1 MKRGQTFAVLLF
13 VDFGFVF
20 LENDAQEIRLV
31 HRDRLEQRGH
41 LVVVLLRDITQ
52 FGQLAFK
59 EVKSI
64 LLQQVVEREMEFLAS
79 VLSLY
84 II

>member
-13 VDFGFVF
+13 VDLGLVF
-20 LENDAQEIRLV
+20 LENGAQEIRLV

-41 LVVVLLRDITQ
+41 IVVILLRDITQ
-52 FGQLAFK
+52 LGQLALK

-64 LLQQVVEREMEFLAS
+64 LFQQVVKREMEFLAS
-79 VLSLY
+79 VLSL
-84 II
+84 